1 MPKRIPPAK
10 TVLAS
15 REWIHFPGSVVG
27 YPAMTAITDCKDA
40 RPRCSPFLRRSSC
53 GNTDHKVVGIGRTGG
68 PDVGIHEDLATR
80 GLVPVHVV
88 LGVLLVLA
96 RKPTGAS
103 PGLQR
108 PVEVLGTDESP
119 CLPTPFSRPGY
130 PETDELIGEPAA
142 TPEPRIMTV
151 GTATTIA
158 GPARFIHFSSPL
170 LLERSSNGI
179 DHPRRRH
186 LAGQQVARPR
196 TRTSRPTRRP
206 LRRPVPDG

>member
-1 MPKRIPPAK
+1 MH
-10 TVLAS
+10 VLA
-15 REWIHFPGSVVG
+15 
-27 YPAMTAITDCKDA
+27 A
-40 RPRCSPFLRRSSC
+40 LRSFVEVHA

-119 CLPTPFSRPGY
+119 CLSTPFSRPGY
-130 PETDELIGEPAA
+130 PETDELIGDPAA
-142 TPEPRIMTV
+142 TPEPRIMAV
-151 GTATTIA
+151 STATAIA
-158 GPARFIHFSSPL
+158 CPARFIRFSSSL
-170 LLERSSNGI
+170 LLER
-179 DHPRRRH
+179 P
-186 LAGQQVARPR
+186 
-196 TRTSRPTRRP
+196 
-206 LRRPVPDG
+206 